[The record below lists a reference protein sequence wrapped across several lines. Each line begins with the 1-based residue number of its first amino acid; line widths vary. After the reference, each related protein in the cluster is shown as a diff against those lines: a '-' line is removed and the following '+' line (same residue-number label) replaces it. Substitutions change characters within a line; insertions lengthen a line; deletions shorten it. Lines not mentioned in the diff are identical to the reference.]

1 MDMNQ
6 NYLLGFIK
14 YQNAVNR
21 EMYEFEKYSD
31 KFIINPMQEMVSYHI
46 LIETMEG
53 RTPSQTDLIFDL
65 NIPEHKMRNILNKL
79 LTVEFIEYVD
89 GEDSRFRHYQAT
101 QALKYGVEVHVARH
115 VITMLETAKALK
127 IPIIGIM
134 KSLIEEGLGEHK
146 GLPAYGNF
154 DLETI
159 KDILAKMED
168 S

>member
-65 NIPEHKMRNILNKL
+65 NISASCCNSCARQAARL
-79 LTVEFIEYVD
+79 L
-89 GEDSRFRHYQAT
+89 Q
-101 QALKYGVEVHVARH
+101 
-115 VITMLETAKALK
+115 
-127 IPIIGIM
+127 
-134 KSLIEEGLGEHK
+134 
-146 GLPAYGNF
+146 
-154 DLETI
+154 
-159 KDILAKMED
+159 
-168 S
+168 